1 MSSHLNALNMF
12 VKFAAKEINLS
23 QLPKIHFVGNKENS
37 KNAFGHS
44 KGNEIWIRVTDRH
57 PIDIMRTIAH
67 ELIHCKQTQ
76 MGKRGMQYREDE
88 ANALAGRVMR
98 KFDTTYPGAFKL
110 KPTPSNLKETESLM
124 PANVMGNGGP
134 GAGIQTISPLIK
146 FDVRNKKFNPMSSM
160 HKAKKLRD
168 IISLD
173 AAEKREHRAATR
185 KDQN

>member
-1 MSSHLNALNMF
+1 MSSLNALNMF

-23 QLPKIHFVGNKENS
+23 KLPKIHFVGNSENT

-67 ELIHCKQTQ
+67 ELIHCKQTS
-76 MGKRGMQYREDE
+76 MGKRGEQYREDE

-110 KPTPSNLKETESLM
+110 KSTPSNIKETESLV
-124 PANVMGNGGP
+124 PANMMGASSSTAGTGGIDTYDP
-134 GAGIQTISPLIK
+134 LMGIGM
-146 FDVRNKKFNPMSSM
+146 R
-160 HKAKKLRD
+160 HKKLRD
-168 IISLD
+168 IVGRTSLKD
-173 AAEKREHRAATR
+173 IRKQERRREVR
-185 KDQN
+185 NG